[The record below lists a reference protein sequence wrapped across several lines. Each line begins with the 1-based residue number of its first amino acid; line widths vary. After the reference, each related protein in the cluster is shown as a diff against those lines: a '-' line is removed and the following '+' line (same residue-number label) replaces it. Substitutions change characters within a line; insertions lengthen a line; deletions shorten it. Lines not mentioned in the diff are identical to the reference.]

1 MSRPLRI
8 QYRGAWYHVM
18 NRGRRREE
26 ICLENN
32 DYLAFIDLL
41 QESAQMFNVGIAAYC
56 LMPNHYHLLILTPDA
71 NLSRFMRHLDGVYT
85 QRFNKSHKHDGQLF
99 RGRYKSILID
109 EDRYLLELVRY
120 IHRNPLKGALED
132 ALGRYPWT
140 SHKGYISNAKK
151 WDWLHKK
158 FILAMFSKNRS
169 ESMKRYRKFVSQES
183 PEEISMVFESVR
195 LPPILGSDR
204 FIKWVKKHFFNDKQN
219 SEIPESKSLAP
230 SIEEIKTAIC
240 KFYSINEEDLLI
252 SKRGSANVPRNIA
265 IYLARR
271 LRGDN
276 LDTIAKAFNIRA
288 YSSVSSV
295 VNRTR
300 ILLSKDRKLRKAC
313 EQINRNL
320 TKGQAKT

>member
-56 LMPNHYHLLILTPDA
+56 LMPNHYHLLIQTPDA
-71 NLSRFMRHLDGVYT
+71 NLSRFMRHLNGVYT
-85 QRFNKSHKHDGQLF
+85 QRFNRSHKHDGQLF
-99 RGRYKSILID
+99 RGRYKSILVD
-109 EDRYLLELVRY
+109 QDSYLLELVRY
-120 IHRNPLKGALED
+120 IHRNPLKAALED
-132 ALGRYPWT
+132 DLGRYPWT
-140 SHKGYISNAKK
+140 SHDGYILNAKK
-151 WDWLHKK
+151 WDWLHKN

-169 ESMKRYRKFVSQES
+169 ESIKRYREFVSQES
-183 PEEISMVFESVR
+183 PKEIFTVFESVR

-204 FIKWVKKHFFNDKQN
+204 FIKWVKEHFFNNKHDK
-219 SEIPESKSLAP
+219 EIPESKSLAP
-230 SIEEIKTAIC
+230 SIKEIKTAIC
-240 KFYSINEEDLLI
+240 KFYCVNEEELLI
-252 SKRGSANVPRNIA
+252 SKRGSVNAPRNIA

-271 LRGDN
+271 LRGDS
-276 LDTIAKAFNIRA
+276 LDAIAKTFNIRA

-300 ILLSKDRKLRKAC
+300 ILLSKDQKLRKAC
-313 EQINRNL
+313 EQIGCNL
-320 TKGQAKT
+320 TKGQAKI